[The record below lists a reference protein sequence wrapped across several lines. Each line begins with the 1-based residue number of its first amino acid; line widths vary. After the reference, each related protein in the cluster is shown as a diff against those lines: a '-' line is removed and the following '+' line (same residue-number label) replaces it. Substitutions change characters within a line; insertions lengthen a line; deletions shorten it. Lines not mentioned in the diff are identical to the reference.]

1 MSPNNKPKSSVT
13 PVSQH
18 LQNKGNTANPKDVI
32 AAANA
37 QQAAKTAT
45 DTTTKTEDQPKAPA
59 TTNKATDKP
68 KDKKASKRLSRKEWI
83 AIIERKDKENLTAED
98 IASEYNVSA
107 NNVYQWSSKLKAEAK
122 TEMAKTG
129 DKDIVATA
137 KASLGNVDNEL
148 KEFDDKVAEA
158 KKLVDNATAE
168 RKKIE
173 DKKGKYQSIID
184 MFTEDKAAKKA

>member
-1 MSPNNKPKSSVT
+1 MSQNNKPKSSVT

-37 QQAAKTAT
+37 QQAAKTA
-45 DTTTKTEDQPKAPA
+45 EDQPKAPA
-59 TTNKATDKP
+59 TTNEATDKP
-68 KDKKASKRLSRKEWI
+68 KDKKASKRLSKKEWI
-83 AIIERKDKENLTAED
+83 AIIEKKEKENLTAED

-107 NNVYQWSSKLKAEAK
+107 NNVYQWSSKLKAESK
-122 TEMAKTG
+122 QEQAKTG

-137 KASLGNVDNEL
+137 KISLSHVDTEL

-173 DKKGKYQSIID
+173 DKKVKYQSIID
-184 MFTEDKAAKKA
+184 MFTEKKEPKKA